1 MILFKAV
8 AKDFC
13 DYSNVLVQVQNS
25 PKETNVL
32 KTPAESV
39 LSWYLEFAA
48 VICTLSF
55 GTLSPHLQPRPLLSC
70 SQVSDPARFQAPE
83 QRKSKEC

>member
-25 PKETNVL
+25 PKETNVF

-39 LSWYLEFAA
+39 LSCYLELVA

-70 SQVSDPARFQAPE
+70 T
-83 QRKSKEC
+83 